1 MNLKESV
8 GIEVEK
14 IDNTVTKGSSMYR
27 ERPVYKLVGVVEN
40 ELSLGGKGCLENKCF
55 NWYYW
60 EYFQIDGESSFFFA
74 MESLVLRNTTL
85 KGNVWFLLTLTASIR
100 ERHINFRG
108 GGLNKCIKRQI
119 TVIL

>member
-1 MNLKESV
+1 MELEDSGLQLEWSGKVKKKKVKTGLNLKESV

-55 NWYYW
+55 N
-60 EYFQIDGESSFFFA
+60 
-74 MESLVLRNTTL
+74 
-85 KGNVWFLLTLTASIR
+85 
-100 ERHINFRG
+100 
-108 GGLNKCIKRQI
+108 
-119 TVIL
+119 

>member
-60 EYFQIDGESSFFFA
+60 EYFQIDGESSFFCNGKSCPK
-74 MESLVLRNTTL
+74 EYN
-85 KGNVWFLLTLTASIR
+85 
-100 ERHINFRG
+100 
-108 GGLNKCIKRQI
+108 IKRQCMI
-119 TVIL
+119 FIDAYSINQGKTHQLQRRWFE

>member
-1 MNLKESV
+1 MVQIGLSEIDGIRGFGLAIRMVREGKKKKKVKTGLNLKESV

-55 NWYYW
+55 N
-60 EYFQIDGESSFFFA
+60 
-74 MESLVLRNTTL
+74 
-85 KGNVWFLLTLTASIR
+85 
-100 ERHINFRG
+100 
-108 GGLNKCIKRQI
+108 
-119 TVIL
+119 

>member
-1 MNLKESV
+1 MELEDSGLQLEWSGKVKKKKVKPRLNLKESV

-55 NWYYW
+55 N
-60 EYFQIDGESSFFFA
+60 
-74 MESLVLRNTTL
+74 
-85 KGNVWFLLTLTASIR
+85 
-100 ERHINFRG
+100 
-108 GGLNKCIKRQI
+108 
-119 TVIL
+119 

>member
-1 MNLKESV
+1 MELEDSGLQLEWSGKVKKKKKVKTGLNLKESV

-55 NWYYW
+55 N
-60 EYFQIDGESSFFFA
+60 
-74 MESLVLRNTTL
+74 
-85 KGNVWFLLTLTASIR
+85 
-100 ERHINFRG
+100 
-108 GGLNKCIKRQI
+108 
-119 TVIL
+119 